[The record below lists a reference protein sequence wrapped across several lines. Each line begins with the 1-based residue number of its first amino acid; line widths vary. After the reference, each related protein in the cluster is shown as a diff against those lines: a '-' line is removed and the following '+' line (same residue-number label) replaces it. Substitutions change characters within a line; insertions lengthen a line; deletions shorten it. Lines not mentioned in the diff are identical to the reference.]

1 MTIDVHIKVEGVA
14 EYKAGLRAMLA
25 RLDIASRTATRE
37 AAETLQSR
45 IREVLHET
53 EHPPHTPTV
62 SQPGTPPSWVTGR
75 LSNSVHIEGPL
86 LETTR
91 RWTCRV
97 GPTAVHGRIQELGG
111 HSGRPRVYLPPRPY
125 VTPVSLELALSGRI
139 RRSYLVRW
147 ERVIL
152 GA

>member
-1 MTIDVHIKVEGVA
+1 MTIDVGIQVEGVT
-14 EYKAGLRAMLA
+14 EYKGALRAMLA
-25 RLDIASRTATRE
+25 RLDVATRSATRE
-37 AAETLQSR
+37 AAETMQSR
-45 IREVLHET
+45 IRDKLHET

-62 SQPGTPPSWVTGR
+62 SQPGMPPSWVTGR
-75 LSNSVHIEGPL
+75 LSDSVKIEGPY
-86 LETTR
+86 LESAR

-97 GPTAVHGRIQELGG
+97 GPTAVYGRIQELGG

-125 VTPVSLELALSGRI
+125 VGPVSLELSLSGGV

-152 GA
+152 GG